1 MISIRDLTYFYPEED
16 LPALKNISLDIRE
29 NEFLVILGRNG
40 SGKSTLARLLN
51 GLLLPSQGKVE
62 VDGWNTADA
71 NQIQLIRQRVGLLF
85 SNPDNQLISNQVEED
100 VAFGP
105 ENLGLNTAEIRRR
118 VNDSLRL
125 VSMESYKNS
134 APAFLSGGQK
144 QKIAIAGV
152 MAMKPRY
159 LVLDEALS
167 MIDPRGKREIMES
180 IRSLH
185 KNEGVAVIMITH
197 DLEEAREAD
206 RVVVLEEGEVKNIST
221 PEELFP
227 GHASLLA
234 LGLAPL
240 EISHIIAEINRQ
252 GILLSTDIL
261 DMDKLVEE
269 ICHFV

>member
-1 MISIRDLTYFYPEED
+1 MGFDLFLSGRE

-105 ENLGLNTAEIRRR
+105 ENLGLNPTEIRRR

-134 APAFLSGGQK
+134 APFLVRPETKNSHCRGDGYE
-144 QKIAIAGV
+144 IH
-152 MAMKPRY
+152 Y

-252 GILLSTDIL
+252 DFAKYNIL